1 MSKVTHTLLKRIL
14 QEEGEIKY
22 VEPVS
27 KIMFN
32 DVRAYVFTEKNYF
45 RYYYYI
51 HLFVDKKKNQMYV
64 EYVYIHSES

>member
-1 MSKVTHTLLKRIL
+1 MRYIVVLQQGGMSKVTHTLLKRIL

-45 RYYYYI
+45 RYCYI
-51 HLFVDKKKNQMYV
+51 HLFVDKEN
-64 EYVYIHSES
+64 